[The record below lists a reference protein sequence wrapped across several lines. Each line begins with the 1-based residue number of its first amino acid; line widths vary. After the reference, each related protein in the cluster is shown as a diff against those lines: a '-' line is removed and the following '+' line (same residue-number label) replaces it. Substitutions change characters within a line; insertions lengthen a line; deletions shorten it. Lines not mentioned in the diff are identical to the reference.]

1 MGAGDPTYCENCGRP
16 AQFAPCFEPARAVRR
31 CLACGA
37 WSYFGTLQESAE
49 RLYDRDYFFG
59 GEYRDYDASAVA
71 QRRNF
76 ERKLRILREAQ
87 CEIRAAARVLEV
99 GSATG
104 EFLLQLRELG
114 CVETLGIE
122 VSEYARQRA
131 LDRGFSVLSPDDP
144 ELSERLRQFH
154 PQFIVAWDVW
164 EHLPQPATLFDG
176 YLASAAPDVV
186 VALTTVDA
194 GSAVARLRGAR
205 WRQFHPPTHLNYPTR
220 RSLRSFFET
229 RSLEVVKQRA
239 FGYHRPLLEYA
250 LAVGIDPG
258 KVLHPR
264 WVTRPVYLNLYDTQ
278 LVVARRRA

>member
-16 AQFAPCFEPARAVRR
+16 APFAPLFEAARAVRR

-37 WSYFGTLQESAE
+37 WSYFGTLEQSAE

-59 GEYRDYDASAVA
+59 GEYRDYDASAVS

-76 ERKLRILREAQ
+76 ERKLRILRQAG
-87 CEIRAAARVLEV
+87 CEIRAGARVLEV

-114 CVETLGIE
+114 SVETLGIE

-131 LDRGFSVLSPDDP
+131 QERGFSVLSPEDP
-144 ELSERLRQFH
+144 TLTERIRQFR

-176 YLASAAPDVV
+176 YLASAAPHVV

-194 GSAVARLRGAR
+194 SSAVARLRGAR

-220 RSLRSFFET
+220 RSLRSFLET
-229 RSLEVVKQRA
+229 RSLEVVQQRA

-250 LAVGIDPG
+250 LAAGIPG
-258 KVLHPR
+258 TLLPPR

-278 LVVARRRA
+278 LVIARRRA